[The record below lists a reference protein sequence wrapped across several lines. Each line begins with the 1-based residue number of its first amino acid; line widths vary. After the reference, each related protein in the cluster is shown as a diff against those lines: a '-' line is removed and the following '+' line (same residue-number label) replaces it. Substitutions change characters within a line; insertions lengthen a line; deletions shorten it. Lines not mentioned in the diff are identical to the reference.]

1 MDTFKLYV
9 QSLDS
14 TTHQAPPKP
23 ARSEPISVVPN
34 DPNDD
39 DDAAFDTSYVD
50 KVIFRTGGGGGEGED
65 ISPVESVNEE
75 EPDVF
80 ALDPAFAS
88 FKSDVSVAEID
99 SGLQSPQDNV
109 AGSYRPGR
117 PDFLKLSSFMIWNDP
132 DSKSNGGAISGG
144 SASVSPS
151 ASANQLSPN
160 QDSQNHYQ
168 QQTLRVPKSHKTTF
182 GQLAVSPTESP
193 LSSPEPPANNN
204 NNNSGGAKSGN
215 MRRRGIF
222 SWTNNA
228 QLSNSGG
235 HSSSEPTQLE
245 VNLEGSKSPK
255 SPTSTNG
262 VGSGSVVSLS
272 GPSGSATSPQEEEDR
287 FNGEGVQFHGKLIG
301 SEYVAEARGE
311 QMCQQ
316 SLKKLKVS
324 FFWEV
329 YDI

>member
-14 TTHQAPPKP
+14 STQGPQKP
-23 ARSEPISVVPN
+23 ARSEPISVGVPN
-34 DPNDD
+34 SND

-50 KVIFRTGGGGGEGED
+50 KVIFKTGGED
-65 ISPVESVNEE
+65 ISPVASINEE
-75 EPDVF
+75 VEVF

-88 FKSDVSVAEID
+88 FKSDVSVDVSAID
-99 SGLQSPQDNV
+99 SGLQSPNDNV
-109 AGSYRPGR
+109 VGSYRSGR

-132 DSKSNGGAISGG
+132 DAKSINGVGTAST
-144 SASVSPS
+144 SVSPS
-151 ASANQLSPN
+151 ASTNQLNPNSN
-160 QDSQNHYQ
+160 QDSQNNQ
-168 QQTLRVPKSHKTTF
+168 NLGVPRSTKTTF

-193 LSSPEPPANNN
+193 LSSPEPP
-204 NNNSGGAKSGN
+204 NSGSKSGN
-215 MRRRGIF
+215 MRRRGLF

-245 VNLEGSKSPK
+245 VNLEVKSPK
-255 SPTSTNG
+255 SPTSNG
-262 VGSGSVVSLS
+262 VGSGSVVSLN
-272 GPSGSATSPQEEEDR
+272 GPSATSPQEEEDR

-324 FFWEV
+324 FGYF
-329 YDI
+329 